1 MKYYPNIEK
10 SVFKKGEYIGYAQG
24 KIFHIRKSTSSYG
37 NWWAFNRD
45 NYNEQLFAFGLD
57 SLSEKLSK
65 VEKPE
70 PRTQSI
76 CGLC

>member
-1 MKYYPNIEK
+1 MKYPNIER
-10 SVFKKGEYIGYAQG
+10 SNINKGEYLGYANG

-37 NWWAFNRD
+37 NWFAFNSED
-45 NYNEQLFAFGLD
+45 HNEQLFAFGLD